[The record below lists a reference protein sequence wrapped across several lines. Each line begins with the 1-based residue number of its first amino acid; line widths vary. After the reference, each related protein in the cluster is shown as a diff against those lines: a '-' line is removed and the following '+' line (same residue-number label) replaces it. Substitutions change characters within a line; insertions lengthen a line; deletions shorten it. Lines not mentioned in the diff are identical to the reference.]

1 MRGRQVVPV
10 IIMSE
15 TNTKSRDAERK
26 VMLIINKIKED
37 QLQARKDRLKYLSSF
52 LTTLL
57 CEVSKTG
64 LDDCKRES
72 TDTEAIA
79 VIKKFIKN
87 SDEILENLEESDER
101 FQNAKYEINILNN
114 YLPRQLTSL
123 ELDHEIDTIIDAHGL
138 DSIKGLGIIMKEL
151 NSKFLGLF
159 NGKEAS
165 QIAKSKIG

>member
-1 MRGRQVVPV
+1 
-10 IIMSE
+10 
-15 TNTKSRDAERK
+15 
-26 VMLIINKIKED
+26 MLIINKIKED

-57 CEVSKTG
+57 CEVSRPG
-64 LDDCKRES
+64 LDDSKRES
-72 TDTEAIA
+72 TDTESCE

-87 SDEILENLEESDER
+87 SYLVLKNLGQCDER

-114 YLPRQLTSL
+114 YLPQQLSSA
-123 ELDHEIDTIIDAHGL
+123 ELNHQIDSIIDVHAI

-159 NGKEAS
+159 NGEEAS
-165 QIAKSKIG
+165 VIAKSKIG